1 MGCLG
6 KSFSYFT
13 GIGIAFKES
22 YKIDVMNNEIH
33 HCPGSAIWGDLC
45 DNVTIS
51 NNVVYGNI
59 WWTTSGSSAI
69 VFAESHGKGYNVIDG
84 NIVYGNRNFM
94 LFFLA
99 TTLEHFGSGVKD
111 YGMWNQ
117 SVIVMDQEYISQ
129 EMLIMKALLIWIII
143 LLMIMVSM
151 D

>member
-1 MGCLG
+1 
-6 KSFSYFT
+6 
-13 GIGIAFKES
+13 
-22 YKIDVMNNEIH
+22 MNNEIH
-33 HCPGSAIWGDLC
+33 HCPGSAIRGDLC

-69 VFAESHGKGYNVIDG
+69 VFAESHGHGYNVIDG

-94 LFFLA
+94 PFFLA

-117 SVIVMDQEYISQ
+117 SVIVDGSGVYITRNVDY
-129 EMLIMKALLIWIII
+129 EGTFDLNNNIAYDIIF
-143 LLMIMVSM
+143 
-151 D
+151 